1 MVSLHDRMQSLSLMP
16 GFAGPTLDSYVV
28 QDKKQE
34 AEIDPAMIMDEDLFD
49 EPAIEA
55 CIICEQFGS
64 DDDLLLCDGCNAS
77 CHIYC
82 TGLNAVPAGP
92 WFCMF
97 CVEDDIPILTP
108 APRSSRSG
116 PRERRG
122 RQART
127 GSRHDPSNQAWARVW
142 QSVWD
147 RLDLDLDF
155 PFDDELSVAQRTDT
169 QRRDFAQWQQR
180 FHIAERLG
188 GAARFRDTAT
198 TLLERPLPQPESQ
211 DELRA
216 WNAFDKAKE
225 LQENDTPL
233 VQSPTSRKRKSTPA
247 SPADTAPEPERRLKR
262 PRTRRAQE
270 LADASSDA
278 GHESSTSTR
287 RMSEPAVPAPA
298 AIARGDAQGPSFLQS
313 LLKEVQHTPT
323 NSITRL
329 NRQLNIEV
337 PTATDYLSPGLGSPA
352 SSPTTSNH
360 PSPRLR
366 PSSPPPNYHSRPSS
380 PPPLTS
386 RIEPIYALPSQSH
399 SPLARPTVQSDSE
412 DSPAELDTR

>member
-1 MVSLHDRMQSLSLMP
+1 M
-16 GFAGPTLDSYVV
+16 FNTIGPTLDSYVI

-34 AEIDPAMIMDEDLFD
+34 AEIDPSMIMDEDLFD
-49 EPAIEA
+49 EPAVEP
-55 CIICEQFGS
+55 CIICEQFGN
-64 DDDLLLCDGCNAS
+64 DDELLLCDGCNAS
-77 CHIYC
+77 CHTYC

-97 CVEDDIPILTP
+97 CAEEETRPMI
-108 APRSSRSG
+108 
-116 PRERRG
+116 RERRG
-122 RQART
+122 RQAR
-127 GSRHDPSNQAWARVW
+127 SHHDPSNRAWARVW

-147 RLDLDLDF
+147 RLNLDLDF
-155 PFDDELSVAQRTDT
+155 PFDDELGMPQRTDA

-198 TLLERPLPQPESQ
+198 TLLERPVPQPESQ

-225 LQENDTPL
+225 LQDNDTTV
-233 VQSPTSRKRKSTPA
+233 VQSPTSRKRKSAPA

-287 RMSEPAVPAPA
+287 RMSDPAVPASA
-298 AIARGDAQGPSFLQS
+298 ANVQGDAGSRGPSFFQS

-337 PTATDYLSPGLGSPA
+337 PAATDYLSPGPGSPA

-386 RIEPIYALPSQSH
+386 RIEPIYALPSQNH
-399 SPLARPTVQSDSE
+399 SPLARPTGQSDSE
-412 DSPAELDTR
+412 DSPTELDIR